1 MPDWLKKEKLMK
13 RMLSAILALTLVFS
27 VIAGTAYAGCGKKVT
42 NNGTLNNLDS
52 AKKIIVV
59 GETKLTVTPSTKAV
73 DSDGKTTE
81 LANLVGKNVTVI
93 SEHSKVDSV
102 TAKN

>member
-1 MPDWLKKEKLMK
+1 MK
-13 RMLSAILALTLVFS
+13 RMLSVILALTLIFS

-42 NNGTLNNLDS
+42 NNGTLKELDS
-52 AKKIIVV
+52 SKKIIVV

-73 DSDGKTTE
+73 GSDGKTTK

-102 TAKN
+102 TVKN